1 MSWSITE
8 QWRDWCAGDTSRAT
22 DDDWNAFVRMV
33 YESWV
38 EEESENDENLNDL
51 EGDEYNDYFEENY
64 SEEVF
69 FENSEANEELQLI
82 KEYRFNMSTVSW
94 DETDPPDGEEDIL
107 INRSIRFDT
116 ESTPNDELD
125 DDGDYEEVQVKELL
139 NFYIT
144 NQLNLSP
151 NDASKFTVIY
161 ESSEKEDNELEIEEI
176 LSYYL
181 ANREEE

>member
-8 QWRDWCAGDTSRAT
+8 QWRDWCNGDTSGAT
-22 DDDWNAFVRMV
+22 DEDWNAFVRMI

-38 EEESENDENLNDL
+38 KEESENDENLNEL
-51 EGDEYNDYFEENY
+51 EGDELDEYMEENY

-69 FENSEANEELQLI
+69 FDDSDANEELYLI
-82 KEYRFNMSTVSW
+82 KDSRFNMSSVSW
-94 DETDPPDGEEDIL
+94 EETDPPEGEEDIL

-116 ESTPNDELD
+116 ESTPDDELD
-125 DDGDYEEVQVKELL
+125 EGGDYEEVPVKELL

-144 NQLNLSP
+144 NQLNLSYA
-151 NDASKFTVIY
+151 DASRFVVIY
-161 ESSEKEDNELEIEEI
+161 GGSKKEANELEIEEI

-181 ANREEE
+181 QNREE